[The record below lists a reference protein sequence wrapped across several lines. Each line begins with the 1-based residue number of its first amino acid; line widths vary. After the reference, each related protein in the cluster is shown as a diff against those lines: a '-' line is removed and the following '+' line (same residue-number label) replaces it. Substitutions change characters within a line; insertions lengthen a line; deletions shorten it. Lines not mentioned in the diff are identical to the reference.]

1 MNAVPQRFL
10 LVGMEDGQEE
20 GTTLVHLNLV
30 APLPSDADQ
39 RTPSDLSHAIGLQVL
54 SLQVI
59 VGSRMLLGT
68 ALK

>member
-1 MNAVPQRFL
+1 MDAVPQRFL

-30 APLPSDADQ
+30 APLPGDVDQ

-54 SLQVI
+54 FHTRNFGRKS
-59 VGSRMLLGT
+59 G
-68 ALK
+68 